1 MICSNPWFQQNSIL
15 QAPLQVPSAAFL
27 CSQPTGFQSYT
38 DLPVGPL
45 HLQTPNQMG
54 KLQPTGLDPNGED
67 KRVAVCSD
75 FLEV

>member
-1 MICSNPWFQQNSIL
+1 MMCSNPWFQQNSIL

-38 DLPVGPL
+38 DLPLGPL

-54 KLQPTGLDPNGED
+54 KLQPTGVDPTGED
-67 KRVAVCSD
+67 KRVAGSD
-75 FLEV
+75 FLQV